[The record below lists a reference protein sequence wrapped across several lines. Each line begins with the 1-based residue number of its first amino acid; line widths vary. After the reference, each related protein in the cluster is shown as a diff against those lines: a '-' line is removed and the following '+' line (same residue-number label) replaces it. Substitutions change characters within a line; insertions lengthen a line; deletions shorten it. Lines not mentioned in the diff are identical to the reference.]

1 MSQLKPCGTHETIP
15 ADVAGWLAQR
25 LQLAIRPADSLHA
38 ARVDQHVALVNPDAS
53 RTTCAVTGL
62 GVERD
67 KDAVR
72 AYSFQQPG
80 LRLLRCEDNPVSGL
94 VVTGSARL

>member
-1 MSQLKPCGTHETIP
+1 VSQLKPCGTHETIP
-15 ADVAGWLAQR
+15 ADVAGCLAQR
-25 LQLAIRPADSLHA
+25 LQLAIRPADSLRA
-38 ARVDQHVALVNPDAS
+38 ARVDQHVALVNPAAL

-80 LRLLRCEDNPVSGL
+80 LRLLRREDNPVSGL